1 MPYLLAFLGLILAGY
16 FFRKA
21 LTALIGM
28 IVVVIAIAGACVI
41 TFGASVLLL
50 DRSARVSLPL
60 DFGVLLDP
68 FIFTSQRFSGQVG
81 SSQVQRPAIKSATFF
96 GTPHSVV
103 CQADCGTSKPLRYL
117 VLR

>member
-50 DRSARVSLPL
+50 DRIDAILAGGSGWIEAPAC
-60 DFGVLLDP
+60 LLLW
-68 FIFTSQRFSGQVG
+68 ILT
-81 SSQVQRPAIKSATFF
+81 
-96 GTPHSVV
+96 
-103 CQADCGTSKPLRYL
+103 
-117 VLR
+117 

>member
-28 IVVVIAIAGACVI
+28 IVLVIAIAGACVI

-50 DRSARVSLPL
+50 GRIDAILAGGSGWIEAPACLFIWIMAFCSILSFLLPK
-60 DFGVLLDP
+60 
-68 FIFTSQRFSGQVG
+68 G
-81 SSQVQRPAIKSATFF
+81 SSAKSD
-96 GTPHSVV
+96 
-103 CQADCGTSKPLRYL
+103 QAKSGG
-117 VLR
+117 